1 MSNRGSTLAEI
12 LTNMISSNLFLEA
25 SVLDRYNEGKPRA
38 YVEPEE
44 RNLAADPVMGY
55 MTVDQLEKNAS
66 ILEAQMRKS
75 AKELDF
81 MAAAQ
86 LRDELFAMRKL
97 IDERRSGSTET
108 TEARSIA

>member
-1 MSNRGSTLAEI
+1 
-12 LTNMISSNLFLEA
+12 
-25 SVLDRYNEGKPRA
+25 
-38 YVEPEE
+38 
-44 RNLAADPVMGY
+44 
-55 MTVDQLEKNAS
+55 LEKNAS

-97 IDERRSGSTET
+97 IDERRSGSTQT